1 VPPIAE
7 NTSIGFGSLF
17 AAAILGITA
26 GRMSLITV
34 LQRHQ
39 YHKHLDTSGLPVSK
53 KAEKLNEKNRTHR
66 QHAGCSCGCWT
77 HWFIP

>member
-1 VPPIAE
+1 VAVHLWSQRNAELLLARYPHSSPDVPPIAE

-34 LQRHQ
+34 L
-39 YHKHLDTSGLPVSK
+39 
-53 KAEKLNEKNRTHR
+53 
-66 QHAGCSCGCWT
+66 
-77 HWFIP
+77 